1 MREQKRRLGSGFT
14 LVELLV
20 VIAIIG
26 ILIALLLPAVQA
38 AREAA
43 RRIQC
48 TNNLK
53 QLALAMHTYAD
64 AMRSFPP
71 GSITAPP
78 TGTNINNPWAAAK
91 STASGATNEHGT
103 SWMLHI
109 LSFIELGT
117 MHSQWQFSYSVSGST
132 INLDM
137 AKRNV
142 GAFYC
147 PSRRSEVTHTQL
159 TLGGN
164 WAGGGNDYGGCA
176 GSGITFQETDD
187 KPFQTATTAL
197 YWPHAQRKGILTRN
211 SGTRFSAISDGTSS
225 TIVVGEVQ
233 RIHRPTSTAQRSQDG
248 WAIGGAATLFSTYE
262 STPVRSGTPEAG
274 GTKNSGMNNG
284 YFESPGSAH
293 SGGSNFGI
301 ADGSVQF
308 ISENI
313 DRNVLRKLG
322 SMADGEVVEM
332 PN

>member
-1 MREQKRRLGSGFT
+1 MREQRWRSGSGFT

-43 RRIQC
+43 RRMQC

-78 TGTNINNPWAAAK
+78 NGSNINNPWAAAQ
-91 STASGATNEHGT
+91 STESGANNQHGT

-109 LSFIELGT
+109 LPFIEQGP
-117 MHSQWQFSYSVSGST
+117 MHNQWKFEYSVSGDT
-132 INLDM
+132 NLLLSQNNI
-137 AKRNV
+137 A
-142 GAFYC
+142 AFYC
-147 PSRRSEVTHTQL
+147 PSRRGEVEQTEL

-164 WAGGGNDYGGCA
+164 RKGGGNDYGGCA
-176 GSGITFQETDD
+176 GSGRTFQESVD
-187 KPFQTATTAL
+187 KPFETATTAE
-197 YWPHAQRKGILTRN
+197 YWLHAQRRGIFTRN
-211 SGTRFSAISDGTSS
+211 SGTRFNAIIDGTSN
-225 TIVVGEVQ
+225 TIIVGEMQ
-233 RIHRPTSTAQRSQDG
+233 RIYRPTNTAQRSQDG
-248 WAIGGAATLFSTYE
+248 WAVGGAATLFSTYNA
-262 STPVRSGTPEAG
+262 TPVRSGTAEAG
-274 GTKNSGMNNG
+274 GTEPSGMNNG
-284 YFESPGSAH
+284 YFESPGSKH
-293 SGGSNFGI
+293 SGGANFGI

-313 DRNVLRKLG
+313 ARDLLRYLG
-322 SMADGEVVEM
+322 SMADNQPVQM

>member
-1 MREQKRRLGSGFT
+1 LGSGFT

-78 TGTNINNPWAAAK
+78 SGSNINNPWLAAQ
-91 STASGATNEHGT
+91 STDSGANNQHGT

-109 LSFIELGT
+109 LPFIEQGP
-117 MHSQWQFSYSVSGST
+117 MHSQWDFDYSVSGST
-132 INLDM
+132 NL
-137 AKRNV
+137 ALSQSNIA
-142 GAFYC
+142 AFYC
-147 PSRRSEVTHTQL
+147 PSRRGEVEQTEL

-164 WAGGGNDYGGCA
+164 RTGGGNDYGGCA
-176 GSGITFQETDD
+176 GSGITFQESDD
-187 KPFQTATTAL
+187 KPFQTATTANYWL
-197 YWPHAQRKGILTRN
+197 YAQRRGILTRN
-211 SGTRFSAISDGTSS
+211 SGTRFNAIVDGTSS
-225 TIVVGEVQ
+225 TIAVGEVQ
-233 RIHRPTSTAQRSQDG
+233 RLYRPTSTAQRSQDG

-262 STPVRSGTPEAG
+262 STPVRSGTVEAG
-274 GTKNSGMNNG
+274 GTTNSGMNNG
-284 YFESPGSAH
+284 YFESPGSNH

-313 DRNVLRKLG
+313 DRHVLRKLG